1 MAALELEGKI
11 TVKLPVQ
18 SGQGARGSWEK
29 QEFVLEYPDGNY
41 NASAFFTSWGSDKVS
56 ELAKYQVGDAVR
68 VFFNV
73 KGREYNGRWYND
85 LRVWKLAPAGAASGA
100 PAPAQ
105 GGYAAPSY
113 GPAPAPSYGP
123 APDTGAPA
131 PTLEDLPVDSIGD
144 DDLPF

>member
-29 QEFVLEYPDGNY
+29 QEFVVEYPDGNY
-41 NASAFFTSWGSDKVS
+41 TAAAFFTSWGSDKVTD
-56 ELAKYQVGDAVR
+56 LAKYQVGDAVR
-68 VFFNV
+68 VTFNV

-85 LRVWKLAPAGAASGA
+85 LRVWKIAPAGGATPAA
-100 PAPAQ
+100 PAAAPYQ
-105 GGYAAPSY
+105 GGYQAPSY
-113 GPAPAPSYGP
+113 GGVPE
-123 APDTGAPA
+123 TGAPA
-131 PTLEDLPVDSIGD
+131 PTLEDLPAEGAMD